1 MPVIPKITD
10 AFVTIDVTHP
20 QPTVGLKNSNVF
32 VKGDKESYKEY
43 TYLDAVEAD
52 WNADTSVYKIAEQQ
66 FAQNPA
72 PELVAVT
79 TFTGNSAVTTAQA
92 PAPSGVTAD
101 ATNDGATVKAEP
113 VTINEP
119 GDDVPT
125 QGIAKAAFDY
135 FYNNWEFALLADYNK
150 DDALALSNLIEHGG
164 YDAKGYHILFLQFN
178 ADNKDDATEFAS
190 NTRTWC
196 FYHTDTDELYA
207 AALAAAGAQPTIGQ
221 VSWKFVSDLANVTP
235 ETLPASDIMV
245 LEKKGLICY
254 FTKGNHSNQTDDMN
268 AAGFYIDEVHGR
280 DQVKATIETNLQN
293 TLNTAGKT
301 PFDAIGLGMIAAS
314 LESSLSL
321 SYNAG
326 IIATDPDTG
335 KPMYTT
341 HVPSIK
347 EVGRFAI
354 ASRVLKN
361 TTFGYTPS
369 SAINKVYVRGNEQ
382 MWA

>member
-10 AFVTIDVTHP
+10 VFVTIDITHP
-20 QPTVGLKNSNVF
+20 QTTIGLKNSNIF

-43 TYLDAVEAD
+43 TYLGAVEAD
-52 WNADTSVYKIAEQQ
+52 YPADTSVYKIAEQQ
-66 FAQNPA
+66 FAQSPA

-79 TFTGNSAVTTAQA
+79 TFTGDSTVKAQA

-101 ATNDGATVKAEP
+101 ATSDGATIKATP

-125 QGIAKAAFDY
+125 TGIAKAGFDY
-135 FYNNWEFALLADYNK
+135 FYNNWEFAILADYNK

-164 YDAKGYHILFLQFN
+164 YDAKGYHILFLQFSE
-178 ADNKDDATEFAS
+178 DNKNDATEFAANS
-190 NTRTWC
+190 RTWC

-207 AALAAAGAQPTIGQ
+207 AALAAAGAQGTIGQ

-235 ETLPASDIMV
+235 ETLPASDILA
-245 LEKKGLICY
+245 LEKLGLICY
-254 FTKGNHSNQTDDMN
+254 VHKGNNDNQTDDKN
-268 AAGFYIDEVHGR
+268 AAGYYIDEVHGR
-280 DQVKATIETNLQN
+280 DQIKATVEGNLQN
-293 TLNTAGKT
+293 TLNSAGKT
-301 PFDAIGLGMIAAS
+301 PFDSVGLGMIAAS
-314 LESSLSL
+314 LDSSMSL

-335 KPMYTT
+335 KPMYST
-341 HVPSIK
+341 HVPSVK

-354 ASRVLKN
+354 ASRVLKD

-369 SAINKVYVRGNEQ
+369 SAINTVYVHGNEQ
-382 MWA
+382 QWV

>member
-10 AFVTIDVTHP
+10 VFVTIDITHP
-20 QPTVGLKNSNVF
+20 QTTVGLKNSAIF

-52 WNADTSVYKIAEQQ
+52 WDANTSVYKIAEQQ

-72 PELVAVT
+72 PELVAVI
-79 TFTGNSAVTTAQA
+79 TFTGESTVKAQA

-101 ATNDGATVKAEP
+101 ATADGATVKATP

-125 QGIAKAAFDY
+125 TGIAKAAFDY
-135 FYNNWEFALLADYNK
+135 FYNNWEFALLADYDKN
-150 DDALALSNLIEHGG
+150 DALTLADLIEHGG

-178 ADNKDDATEFAS
+178 ADNKGDAAEFAADS
-190 NTRTWC
+190 RTWC
-196 FYHTDTDELYA
+196 FYHTDETELYA
-207 AALAAAGAQPTIGQ
+207 AGLAAAGAQPTIGQ

-235 ETLPASDIMV
+235 ESLPASDIMA
-245 LEKKGLICY
+245 LEKLGLICY
-254 FTKGNHSNQTDDMN
+254 ITKGTHSNQTDDKN
-268 AAGFYIDEVHGR
+268 LAGFYIDEVHGR
-280 DQVKATIETNLQN
+280 DQIKARIESNLQD

-301 PFDAIGLGMIAAS
+301 PYDAVGLALIAAS
-314 LESSLSL
+314 LDSSMSL
-321 SYNAG
+321 SYSDG

-335 KPMYTT
+335 KAMYTT
-341 HVPSIK
+341 HVPSVK

-369 SAINKVYVRGNEQ
+369 SAVNTVYVHGNEQ
-382 MWA
+382 MWV

>member
-10 AFVTIDVTHP
+10 VFVTIDITHP
-20 QPTVGLKNSNVF
+20 QTTVGLKNSAIF

-52 WNADTSVYKIAEQQ
+52 WDANTSVYKIAEQQ

-72 PELVAVT
+72 PELVAVI
-79 TFTGNSAVTTAQA
+79 TFTGESTVKAQA

-101 ATNDGATVKAEP
+101 ATADGATVKATP

-125 QGIAKAAFDY
+125 TGIAKAAFDY
-135 FYNNWEFALLADYNK
+135 FYNNWEFALLADYDKN
-150 DDALALSNLIEHGG
+150 DALALADLIEHGG

-178 ADNKDDATEFAS
+178 ADNKDDAAEFADYS
-190 NTRTWC
+190 RTWC
-196 FYHTDTDELYA
+196 FYHTDPDELYA
-207 AALAAAGAQPTIGQ
+207 AGLAAAGAQGTIGQ

-235 ETLPASDIMV
+235 ETLPASNI
-245 LEKKGLICY
+245 LALGKLGLICY
-254 FTKGNHSNQTDDMN
+254 VHKGNNDNQTDDKN
-268 AAGFYIDEVHGR
+268 LAGFYIDEVHGR
-280 DQVKATIETNLQN
+280 DQIKATVETNLQN

-314 LESSLSL
+314 LDSSMSL

-369 SAINKVYVRGNEQ
+369 SAINTVYVHGNEQ
-382 MWA
+382 QWI